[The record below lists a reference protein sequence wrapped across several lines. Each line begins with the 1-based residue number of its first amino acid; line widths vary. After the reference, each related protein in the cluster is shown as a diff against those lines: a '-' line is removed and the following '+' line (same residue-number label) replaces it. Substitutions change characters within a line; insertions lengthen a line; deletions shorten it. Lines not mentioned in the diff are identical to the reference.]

1 MVRTSGYPPHVNR
14 YFDREAFGREL
25 RGQRESLGL
34 STRDVA
40 GRAQVS
46 QSYVVALEGSRS
58 SRDERGPSPTIDVVL
73 RLAAA
78 LQLEPTALVARA
90 VRESGPHIL
99 CVAEDSA
106 ESLLTSLFATIDDVD
121 TWVTAGE
128 RCDPMGRHEHLS
140 LHAGDASAFDAQAV
154 ALAIEEELLGLGTT
168 IEGRRLAMVF
178 SEPESILAEATDAIL
193 AVEHDWSRMVS
204 NAVWTAGAH
213 PAWNVCV
220 YELAAIQQMTDPL
233 AACLDLIRTHDAV
246 WTARGD
252 ALETQDGGQFRLLQH
267 LRPAGM
273 ARRQWHEQC
282 ERALAH
288 QSA

>member
-1 MVRTSGYPPHVNR
+1 VNR

-25 RGQRESLGL
+25 RRQRESLGL

-40 GRAQVS
+40 GRAQVA

-90 VRESGPHIL
+90 VREGGPHIL

-106 ESLLTSLFATIDDVD
+106 ESLLISLIAAIDDVD

-128 RCDPMGRHEHLS
+128 RCNPMGRFEHLS
-140 LHAGDASAFDAQAV
+140 FHAGDASAFDAQAV
-154 ALAIEEELLGLGTT
+154 AMAIEEELLGLGTT
-168 IEGRRLAMVF
+168 IEGRRLGMVF
-178 SEPESILAEATDAIL
+178 SESTILTETTDAIL
-193 AVEHDWSRMVS
+193 EVEHDWSRMVS

-220 YELAAIQQMTDPL
+220 YELATIQQMTDPL
-233 AACLDLIRTHDAV
+233 AACLELIHTHDAV
-246 WTARGD
+246 WTARD
-252 ALETQDGGQFRLLQH
+252 NALETKDGGQFRLLQH

-273 ARRQWHEQC
+273 GRRQWREQC
-282 ERALAH
+282 ERELARH
-288 QSA
+288 PAK